1 MIFPD
6 SNSMENRGMKPFSG
20 TSLTDHAVTT
30 GEALVSFWHVKADYH
45 WDTGVAIGAYLNGLK
60 RGKILG
66 VRCPGCQRTM
76 VPPRAFCELCFRPI
90 DNRVELGNTGK
101 INTYSVSYVNWDATR
116 RQTPQVPAVIE
127 IDEASPGM
135 GILHL
140 LGEVGN
146 SLEEINKL
154 VTVGLPVEAVW
165 KPAANRQGAITDI
178 LYFRPVGA
186 RRPSGPRPRTGR
198 K

>member
-1 MIFPD
+1 
-6 SNSMENRGMKPFSG
+6 
-20 TSLTDHAVTT
+20 
-30 GEALVSFWHVKADYH
+30 
-45 WDTGVAIGAYLNGLK
+45 
-60 RGKILG
+60 
-66 VRCPGCQRTM
+66 M

-127 IDEASPGM
+127 IDGASPGM
-135 GILHL
+135 GILHFL
-140 LGEVGN
+140 SEVGN
-146 SLEEINKL
+146 SLEEISKL
-154 VTVGLPVEAVW
+154 VTVGLLVEAVW

-178 LYFRPVGA
+178 LYFRPVDA